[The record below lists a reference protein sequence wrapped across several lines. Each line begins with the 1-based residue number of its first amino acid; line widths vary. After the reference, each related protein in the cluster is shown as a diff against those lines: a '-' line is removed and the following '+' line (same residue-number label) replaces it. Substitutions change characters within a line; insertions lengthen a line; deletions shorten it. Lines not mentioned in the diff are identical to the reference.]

1 MEQNIEVKSSNL
13 KSFAFEALKTFSVCA
28 IIEGVKYIFKRLD
41 KKTSHKER
49 MKEAQFKH
57 DLQKDMLK
65 YRANMNNKS
74 KADSA
79 EQVNEE
85 HEWEDLSEVVNDPDA
100 CQKIEYFPGTP
111 VHKGDLCCI
120 YSPTGQGK
128 STLVMQMLIAMSS
141 GKNAGIVKD
150 NQPDYKS
157 HMVYLYDSELTR
169 EDFQVRYGKSGL
181 DLSNIRMMQSSNFYE
196 IERLIENIKNTIAK
210 EIHDCVIAIDNM
222 TDMFP
227 RLSEEQVRLFK
238 SSLAE
243 IQKNALDRGVTVS
256 FIVVLHSVKNSKGN
270 GIQEMAGSVNWNRLF
285 KTVLSISPSD
295 FGDDYKILK
304 VEKDRSAS
312 KRNNIILKRVENPY
326 LHFEYYSEEG
336 ETVAFSQEVK
346 SEEQEPFG
354 NVPFKVV
361 EEMYHMYQMKNKK
374 SGKSKK
380 TKDDISYEKILDRFR
395 GQYGLNHR
403 QQVQRKI
410 LEYEN
415 RVIKKNTKQ
424 QINVSCC

>member
-1 MEQNIEVKSSNL
+1 MEQENSSKYSITDIVTIISSVIALLCVIFRGKFSLL
-13 KSFAFEALKTFSVCA
+13 KE
-28 IIEGVKYIFKRLD
+28 D
-41 KKTSHKER
+41 KKCENK

-85 HEWEDLSEVVNDPDA
+85 HEWEDLSEVVNVPDA

-128 STLVMQMLIAMSS
+128 STLVMQMLIAMAS

-150 NQPDYKS
+150 NKPDYKS
-157 HMVYLYDSELTR
+157 HVVYLYDSELTK

-196 IERLIENIKNTIAK
+196 IEKLIVNIKNTIEK
-210 EIHDCVIAIDNM
+210 ETHDCVVAIDNM

-227 RLSEEQVRLFK
+227 RLKEEQVRQFK
-238 SSLAE
+238 YSLNR
-243 IQKNALDRGVTVS
+243 IQKDASDRGVTVT
-256 FIVVLHSVKNSKGN
+256 FIVVHHSVKNSKGK
-270 GIQEMAGSVNWNRLF
+270 GVQEMAGSVNWNRLF
-285 KTVLSISPSD
+285 KTVIAISSSD

-312 KRNNIILKRVENPY
+312 KRNNIILKRVESPY
-326 LHFEYYSEEG
+326 LHFEYYLEESEILS
-336 ETVAFSQEVK
+336 SQDIEA
-346 SEEQEPFG
+346 EMPEFIDGIPT
-354 NVPFKVV
+354 KVI
-361 EEMYHMYQMKNKK
+361 EDMYR
-374 SGKSKK
+374 
-380 TKDDISYEKILDRFR
+380 L
-395 GQYGLNHR
+395 
-403 QQVQRKI
+403 
-410 LEYEN
+410 
-415 RVIKKNTKQ
+415 KNTK
-424 QINVSCC
+424 VSNKKYVSYGRIIKCYGSQYNLKYPEQVKRLFLKYLKEKDKATKAKQ

>member
-1 MEQNIEVKSSNL
+1 MTQEVETKRNRVEDIAF
-13 KSFAFEALKTFSVCA
+13 SFFSA
-28 IIEGVKYIFKRLD
+28 ASIYFAYEGIKYLFKRLD
-41 KKTSHKER
+41 KKKSHEER
-49 MKEAQFKH
+49 MKETQLKH
-57 DLQKDMLK
+57 DLDMERLRYK
-65 YRANMNNKS
+65 KENMNNKS
-74 KADSA
+74 KADSVK
-79 EQVNEE
+79 QVNEE
-85 HEWEDLSEVVNDPDA
+85 HEWEDLSDVVNDPDA
-100 CQKIEYFPGTP
+100 CQQIEYFPGTP
-111 VHKGDLCCI
+111 IHKGDLCCV

-150 NQPDYKS
+150 DQPDYKS

-210 EIHDCVIAIDNM
+210 ENHDCVIAIDNM

-295 FGDDYKILK
+295 LGDDYKILK

-312 KRNNIILKRVENPY
+312 KRNNVVLKRVDSPY

-336 ETVAFSQEVK
+336 ETVTSSQEVK
-346 SEEQEPFG
+346 SEKPKFIG
-354 NVPFKVV
+354 KVPYEVAEKIYN
-361 EEMYHMYQMKNKK
+361 MN
-374 SGKSKK
+374 KSK
-380 TKDDISYEKILDRFR
+380 DMSLRKILSVFK
-395 GQYGLNHR
+395 GQYGLNHPNSVSR
-403 QQVQRKI
+403 TIEGYEKI
-410 LEYEN
+410 AFCG
-415 RVIKKNTKQ
+415 VA
-424 QINVSCC
+424 